1 MDVRARLL
9 FILFQEDPT
18 MWPPEQQRTLHRQ
31 RRQDFACLALDA
43 KLGFLVV
50 SLLLTP
56 YSWDAKQRSRRRR
69 SPAGCH
75 RVRPSAG
82 LCCRRNVG
90 RTLPALPRLGSPCAP
105 STKGAAAWVS
115 SLCPWGRRI
124 VMDRSSSPRTLRS
137 GGLFSSSVSPGKHTD
152 PCKSRACPE
161 LGDPRP
167 VSVPPQPRFPH
178 VESRPADD
186 LLAGSCNY

>member
-18 MWPPEQQRTLHRQ
+18 MWPPEQQRTLHWQ
-31 RRQDFACLALDA
+31 QRQDFACLALDA

-75 RVRPSAG
+75 RVRPRGCAAAG
-82 LCCRRNVG
+82 MWAGRSPPFLALAPRVPPLRKGRR
-90 RTLPALPRLGSPCAP
+90 PGSP
-105 STKGAAAWVS
+105 
-115 SLCPWGRRI
+115 LCVPGE
-124 VMDRSSSPRTLRS
+124 
-137 GGLFSSSVSPGKHTD
+137 GGT
-152 PCKSRACPE
+152 
-161 LGDPRP
+161 
-167 VSVPPQPRFPH
+167 
-178 VESRPADD
+178 
-186 LLAGSCNY
+186 